1 MLVFF
6 AQYGEI
12 KANTV
17 DVYFGLIFG
26 YFSASRT
33 KREKRAKLSEP
44 RRVQLNPPRKKFKK
58 RLHHIR
64 INNKCVFWN
73 APIWSDEHTENWTW
87 H

>member
-1 MLVFF
+1 MSKTRFKKKGAGREREEKKQQLADASEKDYSAVLSFLFFFF

-33 KREKRAKLSEP
+33 KRGTKSR
-44 RRVQLNPPRKKFKK
+44 
-58 RLHHIR
+58 
-64 INNKCVFWN
+64 
-73 APIWSDEHTENWTW
+73 
-87 H
+87 